1 MKQSEANG
9 FLKRQYEP
17 ETKRATKNWNIVSIM
32 ICVIIN

>member
-9 FLKRQYEP
+9 FLKRYIEA